1 MRGGRAATRAYLPPF
16 QSAEELRMNQPKVHT
31 DADNPPSEGANP
43 EADPQPGMPHGI
55 PEGATDTEAK
65 GTPTSDRQHTET
77 HPAKPQPG
85 E

>member
-1 MRGGRAATRAYLPPF
+1 
-16 QSAEELRMNQPKVHT
+16 MNKPKVQT

-43 EADPQPGMPHGI
+43 VKNPQPGMPHGI

-77 HPAKPQPG
+77 APAKSQPG
-85 E
+85 KA